1 MAAITVPIMHSVYLM
16 RKKFM
21 VGMFE
26 TNRELGSQ
34 SDNGSV
40 FKSSVFE
47 QLTIWVAFLTCLES
61 FLFLQ
66 LEFVHCTA
74 RCTTVCSEMTLSNC
88 KSLFGLNMPQIR
100 INQTRNCGQ
109 IFIIL
114 SANSCL

>member
-61 FLFLQ
+61 FFPS
-66 LEFVHCTA
+66 VG
-74 RCTTVCSEMTLSNC
+74 VCSLYC
-88 KSLFGLNMPQIR
+88 SLH
-100 INQTRNCGQ
+100 
-109 IFIIL
+109 
-114 SANSCL
+114 NSVQ